1 MEPSD
6 QLLAEARRYGYAEA
20 GGVWL
25 RPVLGQPARRLGNV
39 RDSELAALGYFAQRY
54 DDFRRKVEEVLNRL
68 ATSENQGSHLMKVL
82 HLKELALTYDGL
94 GDFET
99 LHRRLSAAEADLKTG
114 IARNREKNLALKID
128 LIRQAEIVRDS
139 LEWVSAGET
148 VKELRRT
155 WLQVGPT
162 DKTVSDEL
170 EARFQAAVQTFFD
183 RRKAFQADKKAMA
196 NRAQNRYRELV
207 QQAETLKHST
217 AFETASRQ
225 LKQLQADWREVRGTV
240 NKKVAADLWTQ
251 FRGANNFF
259 FERLKV
265 HIDSQRLSVAGPDAT
280 ADNDPL
286 AQKHRLVE
294 RIEALITSPPQEAV
308 PQAKQLQAAWKQVG
322 TVRGEESDR
331 LWQRFMGACDRI
343 FEQSALEYAVRKQL
357 DGSPE
362 TGGPAARASIR
373 LGLLR
378 EMLRADH
385 AELTTLQANF
395 DNLGPAPANDA
406 FRQMLQTKIRS
417 LERKVR
423 TKNDLIAHF
432 GPQAQATG

>member
-6 QLLAEARRYGYAEA
+6 PLLAQARRYGYAEA
-20 GGVWL
+20 DGVWL
-25 RPVLGQPARRLGNV
+25 RPVLGQPARRLGDV
-39 RDSELAALGYFAQRY
+39 RDSEPAALLYFAQRY
-54 DDFRRKVEEVLNRL
+54 EAFRRKVEEVLDRV
-68 ATSENQGSHLMKVL
+68 ATSENQGSHLMKAL
-82 HLKELALTYDGL
+82 HLKELTLTYDGL

-99 LHRRLSAAEADLKTG
+99 LHRRLTTAEADLKTG
-114 IARNREKNLALKID
+114 IARNRAKNLALKID
-128 LIRQAEIVRDS
+128 LIRQAEVASQS
-139 LEWVSAGET
+139 LDWVSAGET

-162 DKTVSDEL
+162 DKEVSEEL
-170 EARFQAAVQTFFD
+170 ETRFQAAIQTFFD

-196 NRAQNRYRELV
+196 NRAQSRYRELL
-207 QQAETLKHST
+207 QQAEKLKHST
-217 AFETASRQ
+217 NFETASRQ

-240 NKKVAADLWTQ
+240 NKKTAAELWTQ
-251 FRGANNFF
+251 FRAANNFF

-265 HIDSQRLSVAGPDAT
+265 HIESQRVSVSGPEA
-280 ADNDPL
+280 ADDDPL
-286 AQKHRLVE
+286 AQKRRLAE
-294 RIEALITSPPQEAV
+294 RIEALMQAPPQEAV
-308 PQAKQLQAAWKQVG
+308 PQAKLLQAAWKQVG

-331 LWQRFMGACDRI
+331 LWQRFMVACDRI

-357 DGSPE
+357 EGAPE
-362 TGGPAARASIR
+362 TGGPATRASIR

-378 EMLRADH
+378 EMLRADQT
-385 AELTTLQANF
+385 ELATLQTNF

-423 TKNDLIAHF
+423 TKNDLIVLF
-432 GPQAQATG
+432 GQQAQAAS